1 MPPAKRQR
9 KLKNIDKVGTPPSDA
24 GPHQEHERSATPVI
38 NEGNEVDE
46 VANKIYAR
54 LAQAARHGEGQ
65 KEGCSF
71 MEFRKQNP
79 PTFAGAT
86 DPMVAENWLLKME
99 KLLKVL
105 HCTDS
110 QKVEYATFAL
120 EGPAERWWAGTEV
133 LLKEELGE
141 NARVTWD
148 KFKKVFNET
157 YFPEVVRDRKKR
169 EFSDLI
175 QGSMTV
181 EEYAAKFIDLSRFAP
196 HLIPDEHEKV
206 MKFQK
211 GLNDK
216 IRPHILAAGVNTLSE
231 TVKRAMRLEEDFKYN
246 HGSDESGK
254 KQWSS
259 GSHHGKGQGQKFKRG
274 FFKKFGNR
282 QQSFVHDKNASSHSN
297 EKKTCSFCGM
307 SHEGQPC
314 AIKLCYTCKQPGHY
328 ARVCPTKG
336 SGSSSSPQTQKSD
349 ASVKRVQ
356 GRVYALTTQ
365 DAQATDTVVTGILPL
380 FSTPARVLFDPGSTH
395 SFISCGFVRN
405 IARSPEPLE
414 YELSVSTPLG
424 DTLMSNLV
432 LKSCMFC
439 IEGRELSADLV
450 LLGMHDFDVILGMN
464 WLAAYHASVDC
475 FEKEVV
481 FRPPGEL
488 EFRFKGSR
496 LPSLPHMISA
506 LRANRLLRKGCR
518 GFLASVVDLQKKEL
532 EIEDIPVVREFPD
545 VFPEDL
551 PGLPPDREVEF
562 SIDLVPGTAPISK
575 APYRM
580 APAELKE
587 LKGQL
592 EELLDKGFIR
602 PSASPWGAPVLF
614 VKKKDGSMRLCI
626 DYRELN
632 RVTIKNKYPLP
643 RIDDLFDQ
651 LQGAQVFSKIDL
663 RSGYHQLKIKSE
675 DIPKTAFRTRYGHYE
690 FLVMPFGLT
699 NAPAVFM
706 DLMNRV
712 FHEYLD
718 RFVIVFIDDIL
729 VYSKSLEEH
738 EDHLR
743 IVLQI
748 LRDKKLYAKLK
759 KCEFW
764 LNQVVFLGHV
774 VSKDGITVDP
784 SKIEAVVSWD
794 RPTNVSEV
802 RSFLGL
808 AGYYRRFV
816 EGFSRIAAPLT
827 HLTRKNAKF
836 EWKEECE
843 KSFQELKQRLVTAPV
858 LTIPSSSGGFVIYS
872 DASRKGL
879 GCVLMQHGRVVAYAS
894 RQLKNYEQ
902 NYPTHDLELAAV
914 VFALKI
920 WRHYLYG
927 EKCEIYTD
935 HKSLKYFFTQKELNM
950 RQRRWLE
957 LIKDYDCSINYHP
970 GKANVVA
977 DALSRK
983 SSGFSA
989 ALLTTQKEIINDL
1002 ERMGIEVVM
1011 GHSGAYLASLSVQ
1024 PTLIERIKL
1033 LQSGDSQLVKIMD
1046 EVRSGKKPMFNISDD
1061 GVLKFGNRLCVP
1073 NDPSIKKDI
1082 LEEAHRSSYT
1092 IHPGSTK
1099 MYRDLRETFWWNNM
1113 KREIAQFVEQCLT
1126 CQQVKVEH
1134 QRPSGL
1140 LQSLPIPEWKWEH
1153 ISMDFV
1159 SGLPRS
1165 PKGHDAIWVIVDR
1178 LTKSAHFIPIR
1189 MNYSLDQLAQL
1200 YIEEIV
1206 RLHGIPV
1213 SIVSDR
1219 DPRFTSRFWKSLHKA
1234 LGTNLNFSTAF
1245 HPQTD
1250 GQSERTIQI
1259 LEDMLRACVLDL
1271 KGSWANH
1278 LCLVEF
1284 AYNNSFQSSIGMAP
1298 YEALYGRKCRS
1309 PICWDEVGVRKIL
1322 GPEIIQ
1328 RTCEKV
1334 DLIRERLRTAQSRQK
1349 SYADKRRKDLE
1360 FEVGDMV
1367 FLRVAPMKGVM
1378 RFGKKG
1384 KLSPRFVGPFEI
1396 LEKIGP
1402 VAYRLALPPA
1412 LSGIHNVFHVS
1423 MLRKYIPE
1431 PSHVL
1436 SYDQLQIKD
1445 DLSYEEVPIEI
1456 LDRKEHM
1463 LRTKSIPLV
1472 KVLWKN
1478 HALKEASWERE
1489 DIMQSRYPDLFH
1501 NQGMYNFEDE
1511 IFVRGEDCNG
1521 PKKIKNNNNNN
1532 NNKTKEISRNPH
1544 APHVSHL
1551 PHKTPPFIFLLDFSH
1566 SPVALPLSFIFCF
1579 FFSSTHILSPL
1590 PLIRSLSFS
1599 LSLTG

>member
-9 KLKNIDKVGTPPSDA
+9 KLKNIDKVVTPPSDA

-110 QKVEYATFAL
+110 QKVEYATFTL

-141 NARVTWD
+141 NACVTWE

-231 TVKRAMRLEEDFKYN
+231 T
-246 HGSDESGK
+246 
-254 KQWSS
+254 
-259 GSHHGKGQGQKFKRG
+259 GQGQKFKKG

-282 QQSFVHDKNASSHSN
+282 QQSFVHDKSASSHSN

-481 FRPPGEL
+481 FRPPG
-488 EFRFKGSR
+488 
-496 LPSLPHMISA
+496 
-506 LRANRLLRKGCR
+506 KGCR

-562 SIDLVPGTAPISK
+562 SIDLVP
-575 APYRM
+575 
-580 APAELKE
+580 
-587 LKGQL
+587 

-794 RPTNVSEV
+794 RPTNVSE
-802 RSFLGL
+802 
-808 AGYYRRFV
+808 
-816 EGFSRIAAPLT
+816 
-827 HLTRKNAKF
+827 NAKF

-914 VFALKI
+914 V
-920 WRHYLYG
+920 
-927 EKCEIYTD
+927 
-935 HKSLKYFFTQKELNM
+935 
-950 RQRRWLE
+950 
-957 LIKDYDCSINYHP
+957 
-970 GKANVVA
+970 
-977 DALSRK
+977 
-983 SSGFSA
+983 
-989 ALLTTQKEIINDL
+989 
-1002 ERMGIEVVM
+1002 
-1011 GHSGAYLASLSVQ
+1011 
-1024 PTLIERIKL
+1024 
-1033 LQSGDSQLVKIMD
+1033 
-1046 EVRSGKKPMFNISDD
+1046 
-1061 GVLKFGNRLCVP
+1061 LCVP
-1073 NDPSIKKDI
+1073 NDPSIKNDI
-1082 LEEAHRSSYT
+1082 LEEAHRSPYT
-1092 IHPGSTK
+1092 MHPGSTK

-1472 KVLWKN
+1472 KVLWK
-1478 HALKEASWERE
+1478 KSCVER
-1489 DIMQSRYPDLFH
+1489 
-1501 NQGMYNFEDE
+1501 G
-1511 IFVRGEDCNG
+1511 
-1521 PKKIKNNNNNN
+1521 
-1532 NNKTKEISRNPH
+1532 
-1544 APHVSHL
+1544 
-1551 PHKTPPFIFLLDFSH
+1551 
-1566 SPVALPLSFIFCF
+1566 
-1579 FFSSTHILSPL
+1579 IL
-1590 PLIRSLSFS
+1590 
-1599 LSLTG
+1599 GA

>member
-1 MPPAKRQR
+1 MLGHTKSMRDLP
-9 KLKNIDKVGTPPSDA
+9 LLSLM
-24 GPHQEHERSATPVI
+24 RS
-38 NEGNEVDE
+38 NEVDE

-141 NARVTWD
+141 NACVTWD
-148 KFKKVFNET
+148 KG
-157 YFPEVVRDRKKR
+157 P
-169 EFSDLI
+169 
-175 QGSMTV
+175 MTV

-259 GSHHGKGQGQKFKRG
+259 GSQHGKGQGQRFKRG

-349 ASVKRVQ
+349 ASVKKVQ

-532 EIEDIPVVREFPD
+532 EIEDIPVVREFLD

-562 SIDLVPGTAPISK
+562 SIDLVP
-575 APYRM
+575 
-580 APAELKE
+580 
-587 LKGQL
+587 

-675 DIPKTAFRTRYGHYE
+675 DIPKTAFRTR
-690 FLVMPFGLT
+690 VW
-699 NAPAVFM
+699 
-706 DLMNRV
+706 
-712 FHEYLD
+712 
-718 RFVIVFIDDIL
+718 
-729 VYSKSLEEH
+729 EEH

-1309 PICWDEVGVRKIL
+1309 PICWDEVG
-1322 GPEIIQ
+1322 
-1328 RTCEKV
+1328 
-1334 DLIRERLRTAQSRQK
+1334 SRQK

-1472 KVLWKN
+1472 KVLLEK
-1478 HALKEASWERE
+1478 SCVER
-1489 DIMQSRYPDLFH
+1489 
-1501 NQGMYNFEDE
+1501 G
-1511 IFVRGEDCNG
+1511 
-1521 PKKIKNNNNNN
+1521 
-1532 NNKTKEISRNPH
+1532 
-1544 APHVSHL
+1544 
-1551 PHKTPPFIFLLDFSH
+1551 
-1566 SPVALPLSFIFCF
+1566 
-1579 FFSSTHILSPL
+1579 IL
-1590 PLIRSLSFS
+1590 
-1599 LSLTG
+1599 GA

>member
-9 KLKNIDKVGTPPSDA
+9 KLKNIDKVGATPSDA

-54 LAQAARHGEGQ
+54 LAQAARH
-65 KEGCSF
+65 
-71 MEFRKQNP
+71 
-79 PTFAGAT
+79 
-86 DPMVAENWLLKME
+86 
-99 KLLKVL
+99 VL

-110 QKVEYATFAL
+110 QKVEYATFTL

-141 NARVTWD
+141 NACVTWE

-211 GLNDK
+211 GQCVLKKTLN
-216 IRPHILAAGVNTLSE
+216 
-231 TVKRAMRLEEDFKYN
+231 TVMVT
-246 HGSDESGK
+246 DESGK

-259 GSHHGKGQGQKFKRG
+259 GSHHGKGQGQRFKRG

-282 QQSFVHDKNASSHSN
+282 QQSFVHDKSASSHSN
-297 EKKTCSFCGM
+297 EKKNCSFCGM

-314 AIKLCYTCKQPGHY
+314 AIKLCYNCKQPGHY

-784 SKIEAVVSWD
+784 S
-794 RPTNVSEV
+794 
-802 RSFLGL
+802 
-808 AGYYRRFV
+808 YYRRFV

-920 WRHYLYG
+920 
-927 EKCEIYTD
+927 
-935 HKSLKYFFTQKELNM
+935 
-950 RQRRWLE
+950 LE
-957 LIKDYDCSINYHP
+957 DIIC
-970 GKANVVA
+970 KANVVA

-1046 EVRSGKKPMFNISDD
+1046 EVRSGKKPLFNISDD

-1073 NDPSIKKDI
+1073 NDPSIKNDI
-1082 LEEAHRSSYT
+1082 LEEAHRSPYT
-1092 IHPGSTK
+1092 MHPGSTK

-1472 KVLWKN
+1472 KVLWK
-1478 HALKEASWERE
+1478 KSCIER
-1489 DIMQSRYPDLFH
+1489 
-1501 NQGMYNFEDE
+1501 G
-1511 IFVRGEDCNG
+1511 
-1521 PKKIKNNNNNN
+1521 
-1532 NNKTKEISRNPH
+1532 
-1544 APHVSHL
+1544 
-1551 PHKTPPFIFLLDFSH
+1551 
-1566 SPVALPLSFIFCF
+1566 
-1579 FFSSTHILSPL
+1579 IL
-1590 PLIRSLSFS
+1590 
-1599 LSLTG
+1599 GA

>member
-1 MPPAKRQR
+1 MPPAKRQ
-9 KLKNIDKVGTPPSDA
+9 L
-24 GPHQEHERSATPVI
+24 
-38 NEGNEVDE
+38 
-46 VANKIYAR
+46 ANKIYAR

-110 QKVEYATFAL
+110 QKVEYATFTL

-141 NARVTWD
+141 NACVTWE

-231 TVKRAMRLEEDFKYN
+231 TVKRAMRLEEDFKYS

-259 GSHHGKGQGQKFKRG
+259 GSHHGKGQGQKYVPPR
-274 FFKKFGNR
+274 
-282 QQSFVHDKNASSHSN
+282 
-297 EKKTCSFCGM
+297 
-307 SHEGQPC
+307 
-314 AIKLCYTCKQPGHY
+314 
-328 ARVCPTKG
+328 G

-506 LRANRLLRKGCR
+506 LRANRLLRKGCQ

-562 SIDLVPGTAPISK
+562 SIDLVP
-575 APYRM
+575 
-580 APAELKE
+580 
-587 LKGQL
+587 
-592 EELLDKGFIR
+592 DKGFIR

-784 SKIEAVVSWD
+784 SKIEAVVNWD

-872 DASRKGL
+872 DASHKGL

-1073 NDPSIKKDI
+1073 NDPSIKNDI
-1082 LEEAHRSSYT
+1082 LEEAHRSPYT
-1092 IHPGSTK
+1092 MHPGSTK

-1472 KVLWKN
+1472 KVLWRN

-1501 NQGMYNFEDE
+1501 NQGVWVVVFSCTKPCWVWGVTMVVAALECCGGRFCGSVYRDHWAMRSFSHGGLCWSL
-1511 IFVRGEDCNG
+1511 GEDNEQCC
-1521 PKKIKNNNNNN
+1521 I
-1532 NNKTKEISRNPH
+1532 
-1544 APHVSHL
+1544 
-1551 PHKTPPFIFLLDFSH
+1551 
-1566 SPVALPLSFIFCF
+1566 
-1579 FFSSTHILSPL
+1579 
-1590 PLIRSLSFS
+1590 
-1599 LSLTG
+1599 

>member
-1 MPPAKRQR
+1 
-9 KLKNIDKVGTPPSDA
+9 
-24 GPHQEHERSATPVI
+24 
-38 NEGNEVDE
+38 
-46 VANKIYAR
+46 
-54 LAQAARHGEGQ
+54 
-65 KEGCSF
+65 
-71 MEFRKQNP
+71 
-79 PTFAGAT
+79 
-86 DPMVAENWLLKME
+86 ME
-99 KLLKVL
+99 KLLRVL

-110 QKVEYATFAL
+110 QKVEYATFTL

-141 NARVTWD
+141 NACVTWE

-231 TVKRAMRLEEDFKYN
+231 TVKRAMRLEEDFKYS
-246 HGSDESGK
+246 HGTDESGK

-259 GSHHGKGQGQKFKRG
+259 GSHHVMRV
-274 FFKKFGNR
+274 NP
-282 QQSFVHDKNASSHSN
+282 VL
-297 EKKTCSFCGM
+297 
-307 SHEGQPC
+307 C
-314 AIKLCYTCKQPGHY
+314 AKVMLHYNCKQPGHY

-464 WLAAYHASVDC
+464 WLAAYHASVWI
-475 FEKEVV
+475 VL
-481 FRPPGEL
+481 R
-488 EFRFKGSR
+488 RR
-496 LPSLPHMISA
+496 LCL
-506 LRANRLLRKGCR
+506 G
-518 GFLASVVDLQKKEL
+518 LQICKRRNWR
-532 EIEDIPVVREFPD
+532 IEDIPVVREFPD

-843 KSFQELKQRLVTAPV
+843 KSFQELKQR
-858 LTIPSSSGGFVIYS
+858 
-872 DASRKGL
+872 
-879 GCVLMQHGRVVAYAS
+879 VVAYAS

-914 VFALKI
+914 
-920 WRHYLYG
+920 
-927 EKCEIYTD
+927 
-935 HKSLKYFFTQKELNM
+935 KELNM

-1046 EVRSGKKPMFNISDD
+1046 EVRSGKKPLFNISDD

-1073 NDPSIKKDI
+1073 NDPSIKNDI
-1082 LEEAHRSSYT
+1082 LEEAHRSPYT
-1092 IHPGSTK
+1092 MHPGSTK

-1463 LRTKSIPLV
+1463 LRTKSIPLG
-1472 KVLWKN
+1472 KGTLGK
-1478 HALKEASWERE
+1478 
-1489 DIMQSRYPDLFH
+1489 IMR
-1501 NQGMYNFEDE
+1501 
-1511 IFVRGEDCNG
+1511 
-1521 PKKIKNNNNNN
+1521 
-1532 NNKTKEISRNPH
+1532 
-1544 APHVSHL
+1544 
-1551 PHKTPPFIFLLDFSH
+1551 
-1566 SPVALPLSFIFCF
+1566 
-1579 FFSSTHILSPL
+1579 
-1590 PLIRSLSFS
+1590 
-1599 LSLTG
+1599 

>member
-1 MPPAKRQR
+1 
-9 KLKNIDKVGTPPSDA
+9 
-24 GPHQEHERSATPVI
+24 
-38 NEGNEVDE
+38 
-46 VANKIYAR
+46 
-54 LAQAARHGEGQ
+54 
-65 KEGCSF
+65 
-71 MEFRKQNP
+71 
-79 PTFAGAT
+79 
-86 DPMVAENWLLKME
+86 
-99 KLLKVL
+99 
-105 HCTDS
+105 
-110 QKVEYATFAL
+110 
-120 EGPAERWWAGTEV
+120 
-133 LLKEELGE
+133 
-141 NARVTWD
+141 
-148 KFKKVFNET
+148 
-157 YFPEVVRDRKKR
+157 
-169 EFSDLI
+169 
-175 QGSMTV
+175 
-181 EEYAAKFIDLSRFAP
+181 
-196 HLIPDEHEKV
+196 
-206 MKFQK
+206 
-211 GLNDK
+211 
-216 IRPHILAAGVNTLSE
+216 
-231 TVKRAMRLEEDFKYN
+231 
-246 HGSDESGK
+246 
-254 KQWSS
+254 
-259 GSHHGKGQGQKFKRG
+259 
-274 FFKKFGNR
+274 
-282 QQSFVHDKNASSHSN
+282 
-297 EKKTCSFCGM
+297 
-307 SHEGQPC
+307 
-314 AIKLCYTCKQPGHY
+314 
-328 ARVCPTKG
+328 
-336 SGSSSSPQTQKSD
+336 
-349 ASVKRVQ
+349 
-356 GRVYALTTQ
+356 
-365 DAQATDTVVTGILPL
+365 VVTGILPL
-380 FSTPARVLFDPGSTH
+380 FSTLARVLFYPGSTH
-395 SFISCGFVRN
+395 SLISCGFVRN

-424 DTLMSNLV
+424 DTLISNLV

-496 LPSLPHMISA
+496 LPTLPHMISA
-506 LRANRLLRKGCR
+506 LRANRFLRKGCR

-532 EIEDIPVVREFPD
+532 EIVDIPVVREFPD

-592 EELLDKGFIR
+592 EELLDKGFIH

-614 VKKKDGSMRLCI
+614 VKKEDGSMRLCI

-690 FLVMPFGLT
+690 FLVMSFGLT

-706 DLMNRV
+706 DLMNMV
-712 FHEYLD
+712 FHEYLN

-970 GKANVVA
+970 GKANIVA

-1046 EVRSGKKPMFNISDD
+1046 EVRSGKKPLFNISDD

-1073 NDPSIKKDI
+1073 NDPSIKNDI
-1082 LEEAHRSSYT
+1082 LEEAHRSPYT
-1092 IHPGSTK
+1092 MHPGSTK

-1472 KVLWKN
+1472 KVLWRN

-1511 IFVRGEDCNG
+1511 IFVRGEDCNVQ
-1521 PKKIKNNNNNN
+1521 
-1532 NNKTKEISRNPH
+1532 NK
-1544 APHVSHL
+1544 
-1551 PHKTPPFIFLLDFSH
+1551 
-1566 SPVALPLSFIFCF
+1566 
-1579 FFSSTHILSPL
+1579 
-1590 PLIRSLSFS
+1590 
-1599 LSLTG
+1599 

>member
-9 KLKNIDKVGTPPSDA
+9 KLKNIDKVVTPPSDA
-24 GPHQEHERSATPVI
+24 GPHQERERSATPVI
-38 NEGNEVDE
+38 NEINEVDE

-141 NARVTWD
+141 NACVTWD

-231 TVKRAMRLEEDFKYN
+231 TVKRAMRLEKDFKYN

-259 GSHHGKGQGQKFKRG
+259 GSQHGKGQGQRFKRG

-405 IARSPEPLE
+405 VARSPEPLE

-518 GFLASVVDLQKKEL
+518 GFLASIVDLQKKEL
-532 EIEDIPVVREFPD
+532 EIEDIPIVREFPD
-545 VFPEDL
+545 IFPEDL

-580 APAELKE
+580 ALAELKE

-957 LIKDYDCSINYHP
+957 LIKDYDCSINYHS

-1002 ERMGIEVVM
+1002 ERMGIEIVM
-1011 GHSGAYLASLSVQ
+1011 GHSVAYLASLSIQ

-1033 LQSGDSQLVKIMD
+1033 SQSGDSQLVKIMD

-1073 NDPSIKKDI
+1073 NDPLIKKDI

-1140 LQSLPIPEWKWEH
+1140 LQSLSIPEWKWEH

-1200 YIEEIV
+1200 YVEEIV

-1219 DPRFTSRFWKSLHKA
+1219 DPRFTSRFWKSLHKV
-1234 LGTNLNFSTAF
+1234 LGTNLNFSTTF

-1278 LCLVEF
+1278 LFLVEF

-1322 GPEIIQ
+1322 GPE
-1328 RTCEKV
+1328 
-1334 DLIRERLRTAQSRQK
+1334 
-1349 SYADKRRKDLE
+1349 
-1360 FEVGDMV
+1360 
-1367 FLRVAPMKGVM
+1367 
-1378 RFGKKG
+1378 
-1384 KLSPRFVGPFEI
+1384 
-1396 LEKIGP
+1396 
-1402 VAYRLALPPA
+1402 
-1412 LSGIHNVFHVS
+1412 
-1423 MLRKYIPE
+1423 KYIPE

-1463 LRTKSIPLV
+1463 LRIKSIPLV

-1521 PKKIKNNNNNN
+1521 PKQNKNNNN
-1532 NNKTKEISRNPH
+1532 NNKTRY
-1544 APHVSHL
+1544 
-1551 PHKTPPFIFLLDFSH
+1551 F
-1566 SPVALPLSFIFCF
+1566 
-1579 FFSSTHILSPL
+1579 
-1590 PLIRSLSFS
+1590 
-1599 LSLTG
+1599 

>member
-9 KLKNIDKVGTPPSDA
+9 KLKNIDKVVTPPSDA

-38 NEGNEVDE
+38 NESNEVDE

-231 TVKRAMRLEEDFKYN
+231 TVKRAMRLEEDFKYS

-259 GSHHGKGQGQKFKRG
+259 GSQHGKGQGQKFKKG

-282 QQSFVHDKNASSHSN
+282 QQSFVHDKNAASHSN

-587 LKGQL
+587 LKEQL

-1011 GHSGAYLASLSVQ
+1011 GHSGAYLASLSIQ

-1472 KVLWKN
+1472 KVLWRN

-1511 IFVRGEDCNG
+1511 IFVRGEDCNVQNRS
-1521 PKKIKNNNNNN
+1521 KIKKNNNNNN
-1532 NNKTKEISRNPH
+1532 NNNKKKTRN
-1544 APHVSHL
+1544 L
-1551 PHKTPPFIFLLDFSH
+1551 
-1566 SPVALPLSFIFCF
+1566 
-1579 FFSSTHILSPL
+1579 
-1590 PLIRSLSFS
+1590 
-1599 LSLTG
+1599 

>member
-1 MPPAKRQR
+1 M
-9 KLKNIDKVGTPPSDA
+9 L
-24 GPHQEHERSATPVI
+24 GPHQERERSATPVI
-38 NEGNEVDE
+38 NEINEVDE

-79 PTFAGAT
+79 PTFAGET

-141 NARVTWD
+141 NDRITWD
-148 KFKKVFNET
+148 KFKEVFNET
-157 YFPEVVRDRKKR
+157 YFPEVVRNKKAR
-169 EFSDLI
+169 EFSDLV

-196 HLIPDEHEKV
+196 HLIPDEHKKV

-259 GSHHGKGQGQKFKRG
+259 GSHHGKGQGQKFKKG
-274 FFKKFGNR
+274 FFKKFDNR
-282 QQSFVHDKNASSHSN
+282 KQSFVHDKSASSHSS
-297 EKKTCSFCGM
+297 EKKPCPLCGM

-328 ARVCPTKG
+328 AQVCPTTKG
-336 SGSSSSPQTQKSD
+336 SGFSSSLQTQK
-349 ASVKRVQ
+349 
-356 GRVYALTTQ
+356 
-365 DAQATDTVVTGILPL
+365 GILPL
-380 FSTPARVLFDPGSTH
+380 FSTPARVLFYPSSTH

-405 IARSPEPLE
+405 IDRSPEPLE
-414 YELSVSTPLG
+414 YELS
-424 DTLMSNLV
+424 
-432 LKSCMFC
+432 
-439 IEGRELSADLV
+439 ADLV
-450 LLGMHDFDVILGMN
+450 LLEMHDFDVILGMN

-475 FEKEVV
+475 FEK
-481 FRPPGEL
+481 G
-488 EFRFKGSR
+488 
-496 LPSLPHMISA
+496 A

-518 GFLASVVDLQKKEL
+518 GFLASVVNLQKKEL
-532 EIEDIPVVREFPD
+532 EIEDIPIVQEFSD

-562 SIDLVPGTAPISK
+562 SIDLVP
-575 APYRM
+575 
-580 APAELKE
+580 
-587 LKGQL
+587 
-592 EELLDKGFIR
+592 
-602 PSASPWGAPVLF
+602 APVLF

-1033 LQSGDSQLVKIMD
+1033 SQSGDSQLVKIMD
-1046 EVRSGKKPMFNISDD
+1046 EVQSGKKPMFNISDD

-1140 LQSLPIPEWKWEH
+1140 LQSLSIPEWKWEH

-1178 LTKSAHFIPIR
+1178 LTKSAHFIPIQ

-1200 YIEEIV
+1200 YVEEIV

-1219 DPRFTSRFWKSLHKA
+1219 DPCFTSRFWKSLHKA

-1259 LEDMLRACVLDL
+1259 VEDMLRACVLDL

-1309 PICWDEVGVRKIL
+1309 PICWDEVGVQKIL

-1334 DLIRERLRTAQSRQK
+1334 DLIHERLRIAQSRQK
-1349 SYADKRRKDLE
+1349 SYANKRRKDLE
-1360 FEVGDMV
+1360 FKVGDMV

-1384 KLSPRFVGPFEI
+1384 KLSPRFVRAI
-1396 LEKIGP
+1396 
-1402 VAYRLALPPA
+1402 
-1412 LSGIHNVFHVS
+1412 
-1423 MLRKYIPE
+1423 
-1431 PSHVL
+1431 
-1436 SYDQLQIKD
+1436 
-1445 DLSYEEVPIEI
+1445 
-1456 LDRKEHM
+1456 
-1463 LRTKSIPLV
+1463 
-1472 KVLWKN
+1472 
-1478 HALKEASWERE
+1478 
-1489 DIMQSRYPDLFH
+1489 
-1501 NQGMYNFEDE
+1501 
-1511 IFVRGEDCNG
+1511 
-1521 PKKIKNNNNNN
+1521 
-1532 NNKTKEISRNPH
+1532 
-1544 APHVSHL
+1544 
-1551 PHKTPPFIFLLDFSH
+1551 
-1566 SPVALPLSFIFCF
+1566 
-1579 FFSSTHILSPL
+1579 
-1590 PLIRSLSFS
+1590 
-1599 LSLTG
+1599 

>member
-9 KLKNIDKVGTPPSDA
+9 KLKNIDKVGATPSDA

-38 NEGNEVDE
+38 NESNEVDE

-110 QKVEYATFAL
+110 QKVEYATFTL

-141 NARVTWD
+141 NACVTWE
-148 KFKKVFNET
+148 KG
-157 YFPEVVRDRKKR
+157 P
-169 EFSDLI
+169 
-175 QGSMTV
+175 MTV

-231 TVKRAMRLEEDFKYN
+231 TVKRAMRLEEDFKYS

-259 GSHHGKGQGQKFKRG
+259 GSHHGKGSRT
-274 FFKKFGNR
+274 
-282 QQSFVHDKNASSHSN
+282 
-297 EKKTCSFCGM
+297 EKTCSFCGM

-481 FRPPGEL
+481 FRPPG
-488 EFRFKGSR
+488 
-496 LPSLPHMISA
+496 
-506 LRANRLLRKGCR
+506 KGCR

-587 LKGQL
+587 LKEQL

-872 DASRKGL
+872 DASHKGL

-1011 GHSGAYLASLSVQ
+1011 GHSGAYLAS
-1024 PTLIERIKL
+1024 
-1033 LQSGDSQLVKIMD
+1033 
-1046 EVRSGKKPMFNISDD
+1046 
-1061 GVLKFGNRLCVP
+1061 
-1073 NDPSIKKDI
+1073 
-1082 LEEAHRSSYT
+1082 
-1092 IHPGSTK
+1092 STK

-1472 KVLWKN
+1472 KVLWK
-1478 HALKEASWERE
+1478 KSCIER
-1489 DIMQSRYPDLFH
+1489 
-1501 NQGMYNFEDE
+1501 G
-1511 IFVRGEDCNG
+1511 
-1521 PKKIKNNNNNN
+1521 
-1532 NNKTKEISRNPH
+1532 
-1544 APHVSHL
+1544 
-1551 PHKTPPFIFLLDFSH
+1551 
-1566 SPVALPLSFIFCF
+1566 
-1579 FFSSTHILSPL
+1579 IL
-1590 PLIRSLSFS
+1590 
-1599 LSLTG
+1599 GA

>member
-1 MPPAKRQR
+1 MPPAKRQ
-9 KLKNIDKVGTPPSDA
+9 L
-24 GPHQEHERSATPVI
+24 
-38 NEGNEVDE
+38 
-46 VANKIYAR
+46 ANKIYAR

-110 QKVEYATFAL
+110 QKVEYATFTL

-141 NARVTWD
+141 NACVTWE

-231 TVKRAMRLEEDFKYN
+231 TVKRAMRLEEDFKYS

-259 GSHHGKGQGQKFKRG
+259 GSHHGKGQGQRFKRG

-282 QQSFVHDKNASSHSN
+282 QQSFVHDKSASSHSN

-314 AIKLCYTCKQPGHY
+314 AIKLCYNCKQPGHY

-748 LRDKKLYAKLK
+748 LRDKKLYAKL
-759 KCEFW
+759 EE
-764 LNQVVFLGHV
+764 V
-774 VSKDGITVDP
+774 
-784 SKIEAVVSWD
+784 KIEAVVSWD

-1073 NDPSIKKDI
+1073 NDPSIKNDI
-1082 LEEAHRSSYT
+1082 LEEAHRSPYT
-1092 IHPGSTK
+1092 MHPGSTK

-1234 LGTNLNFSTAF
+1234 L
-1245 HPQTD
+1245 
-1250 GQSERTIQI
+1250 
-1259 LEDMLRACVLDL
+1259 
-1271 KGSWANH
+1271 GSWANH

-1463 LRTKSIPLV
+1463 LRTKSNTFGERYFGE
-1472 KVLWKN
+1472 N

-1489 DIMQSRYPDLFH
+1489 DIMQSRYP
-1501 NQGMYNFEDE
+1501 
-1511 IFVRGEDCNG
+1511 RS
-1521 PKKIKNNNNNN
+1521 
-1532 NNKTKEISRNPH
+1532 IS
-1544 APHVSHL
+1544 
-1551 PHKTPPFIFLLDFSH
+1551 
-1566 SPVALPLSFIFCF
+1566 
-1579 FFSSTHILSPL
+1579 
-1590 PLIRSLSFS
+1590 
-1599 LSLTG
+1599 

>member
-9 KLKNIDKVGTPPSDA
+9 KLKNIDKVGATPSDA

-54 LAQAARHGEGQ
+54 LAQAARH
-65 KEGCSF
+65 
-71 MEFRKQNP
+71 
-79 PTFAGAT
+79 
-86 DPMVAENWLLKME
+86 ENWLLKME

-110 QKVEYATFAL
+110 QKVEYATFTL

-141 NARVTWD
+141 NACVTWE

-231 TVKRAMRLEEDFKYN
+231 TVKRAMRLEEDFKYS

-259 GSHHGKGQGQKFKRG
+259 GSHHGKGQGQ
-274 FFKKFGNR
+274 
-282 QQSFVHDKNASSHSN
+282 
-297 EKKTCSFCGM
+297 

-314 AIKLCYTCKQPGHY
+314 AIKLCYNCKQPGHY

-481 FRPPGEL
+481 FRPPG
-488 EFRFKGSR
+488 
-496 LPSLPHMISA
+496 
-506 LRANRLLRKGCR
+506 KGCR

-794 RPTNVSEV
+794 RPTNVSE
-802 RSFLGL
+802 
-808 AGYYRRFV
+808 
-816 EGFSRIAAPLT
+816 
-827 HLTRKNAKF
+827 NAKF

-879 GCVLMQHGRVVAYAS
+879 GCVLMQH
-894 RQLKNYEQ
+894 
-902 NYPTHDLELAAV
+902 
-914 VFALKI
+914 
-920 WRHYLYG
+920 
-927 EKCEIYTD
+927 
-935 HKSLKYFFTQKELNM
+935 
-950 RQRRWLE
+950 
-957 LIKDYDCSINYHP
+957 

-1073 NDPSIKKDI
+1073 NDPSIKNDI
-1082 LEEAHRSSYT
+1082 LEEAHRSPYT
-1092 IHPGSTK
+1092 MHPGSTK

-1472 KVLWKN
+1472 KVLWRN

-1501 NQGMYNFEDE
+1501 NQGVWVVVFSCTKPCWVWGMTSPLEEMTFADTNFS
-1511 IFVRGEDCNG
+1511 G
-1521 PKKIKNNNNNN
+1521 
-1532 NNKTKEISRNPH
+1532 
-1544 APHVSHL
+1544 
-1551 PHKTPPFIFLLDFSH
+1551 
-1566 SPVALPLSFIFCF
+1566 ALPASMGNLGSLIALDMWGCNLSESIPYSISNLTNLVYLQLSNNFLAGNIP
-1579 FFSSTHILSPL
+1579 SSIGNLIQLAFLGLYDNQLSGPIPFGL
-1590 PLIRSLSFS
+1590 ANLTQLTV
-1599 LSLTG
+1599 LSLESNRLTGPIPFGLMNSHNYISWFLRPTSFTASFQSLALT